1 MFTGIIEKKSSILS
15 VDWSKF
21 TVENHFWSDLKV
33 GQSIAHDGAC
43 MTIESF
49 NDNAY
54 NFFVMEESLNKTNF
68 WNKRPWGYFN
78 IARCLK
84 AEDRVDGHFVSGH
97 IDTTWVV
104 SFLDKK
110 QDGSLIVW
118 VDFSEEFSKFTIKK
132 WSIAINWVS
141 LTVVDKKY
149 AYISVS
155 LIPLTQD
162 WTNLWD
168 LQVWE
173 SVNLE
178 FDMLGKYILNMHHDS

>member
-15 VDWSKF
+15 VDWWKF

-54 NFFVMEESLNKTNF
+54 SFFVMEESLNKTNF

-78 IARCLK
+78 IARCFK

-97 IDTTWVV
+97 IDISWVV
-104 SFLDKK
+104 SSLDKK

-141 LTVVDKKY
+141 LTVVDKKP

>member
-15 VDWSKF
+15 VDGGKF
-21 TVENHFWSDLKV
+21 TVENHFGSDLKV
-33 GQSIAHDGAC
+33 GRSIAHDGAC

-54 NFFVMEESLNKTNF
+54 SFFVMEESLNKTNF
-68 WNKRPWGYFN
+68 GNKRPGGYFN
-78 IARCLK
+78 IARCFK

-97 IDTTWVV
+97 IDISGVV
-104 SFLDKK
+104 SSLDKK
-110 QDGSLIVW
+110 TDGSLIVG

-132 WSIAINWVS
+132 GSIAINGVS
-141 LTVVDKKY
+141 LTVVDKKP

-162 WTNLWD
+162 WTNLGD
-168 LQVWE
+168 LQVGE